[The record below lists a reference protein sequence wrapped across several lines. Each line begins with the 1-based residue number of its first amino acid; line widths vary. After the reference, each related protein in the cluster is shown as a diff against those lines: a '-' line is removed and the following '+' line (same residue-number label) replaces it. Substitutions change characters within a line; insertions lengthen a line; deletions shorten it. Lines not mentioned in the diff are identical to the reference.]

1 MDARNIRLNSAT
13 KCNAQKI
20 HAREVRIDKQCAS
33 FEFELVTVR
42 SEISHAHTVARSR
55 LTIAHCELSV
65 GRQSRS
71 ESMRCEC
78 QEKQKTHAT
87 THNADAA
94 DVEAKSSV
102 LRQTPYKICS
112 SVESVVSLV

>member
-20 HAREVRIDKQCAS
+20 HAREIRIDKQYAS

-94 DVEAKSSV
+94 DVEVKSSV